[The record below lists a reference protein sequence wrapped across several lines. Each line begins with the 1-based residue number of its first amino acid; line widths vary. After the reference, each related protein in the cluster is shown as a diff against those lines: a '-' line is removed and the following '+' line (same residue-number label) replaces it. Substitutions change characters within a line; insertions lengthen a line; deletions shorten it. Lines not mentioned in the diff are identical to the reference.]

1 MDAIGSTALR
11 ILEFILSLGVLIFL
25 HELGHYLTSK
35 IFKIEVEEFGF
46 GFPPRLTRLFRIGE
60 TEFTLNWI
68 PFGAFVRPKGE
79 NDPNVPGGLANA
91 APLKRLMVLFGG
103 PLMNLITAVILFAVI
118 YARVGVPDMSRVL
131 IIDVTANTPAEVSG
145 IQVGDILVS
154 ADGQSITTVD
164 ELHDITQANLGQE
177 MTIILQRGDEQITV
191 NAIPRAEYPSDQGP
205 LGITVG
211 VPYVT
216 GTNDQT
222 ISMAVDMTFYQV
234 KEILSLPVQLIKG
247 TVSAD
252 EARFVGPKGMYDIYS
267 QAREIDEE
275 NAGSTTP
282 AATVNTLWLLAN
294 ISIALGITNL
304 LPLPAL
310 DGGRMLFVLPELILR
325 KRVPAKYENAVHFI
339 GFALL
344 LILMVVITA
353 QDIIN
358 PIVLP

>member
-35 IFKIEVEEFGF
+35 MFKIEVEEFGF
-46 GFPPRLTRLFRIGE
+46 GFPPRLARLFRIGE

-79 NDPNVPGGLANA
+79 NNPEIPGGLANA
-91 APLKRLMVLFGG
+91 APLKRLIVLLGG
-103 PLMNLITAVILFAVI
+103 PLMNLITAVILFIVI
-118 YARVGVPDMSRVL
+118 YARVGVPDMNRVL
-131 IIDVTANTPAEVSG
+131 VAGVTTDTPAQAAG
-145 IQVGDILVS
+145 MQAGDIFVS
-154 ADGQSITTVD
+154 ADGQPIKTAQ
-164 ELHDITQANLGQE
+164 ELQSLVQTKLDQPISFV
-177 MTIILQRGDEQITV
+177 LQRGTDQVTLTAV
-191 NAIPRAEYPSDQGP
+191 PRSQHPDDQGP
-205 LGITVG
+205 LGITLD
-211 VPYVT
+211 VPYVKGT
-216 GTNDQT
+216 GSQT
-222 ISMAVDMTFYQV
+222 VGLAFNMAYYQSKQLV
-234 KEILSLPVQLIKG
+234 TLPVRLLQG
-247 TVSAD
+247 TVSAS

-267 QAREIDEE
+267 QARTIDAE

-282 AATVNTLWLLAN
+282 GATVNTLWLLAN

-310 DGGRMLFVLPELILR
+310 DGGRMIFVLPELILR
-325 KRVPAKYENAVHFI
+325 KRVPAKYENMVHFV

>member
-35 IFKIEVEEFGF
+35 LFKIQVEEFGF
-46 GFPPRLTRLFRIGE
+46 GFPPRLVRLFRIGE

-91 APLKRLMVLFGG
+91 SPLKRLAVLFGG

-118 YARVGVPDMSRVL
+118 YARVGVPDMTRVL
-131 IIDVTANTPAEVSG
+131 IDGVTAGTPAETSG
-145 IQVGDILVS
+145 MQAGDIFVS
-154 ADGQSITTVD
+154 IDGQTIHTAEEVQA
-164 ELHDITQANLGQE
+164 ITQSKLGQE
-177 MTIILQRGDEQITV
+177 MTFVLQRGNEQVTLG
-191 NAIPRAEYPSDQGP
+191 ATPRTEHPADQGP
-205 LGITVG
+205 LGITLS
-211 VPYVT
+211 VPSIR
-216 GTNDQT
+216 GTSGQT
-222 ISMAVDMTFYQV
+222 ISLAFQMTGYQV
-234 KEILSLPVQLIKG
+234 KEIFSLPIKLIKG
-247 TVSAD
+247 TVSTD
-252 EARFVGPKGMYDIYS
+252 QARFVGPKGMYDIYS
-267 QAREIDEE
+267 QARETDEE

-282 AATVNTLWLLAN
+282 TATVNTLWLLAN
-294 ISIALGITNL
+294 ISIALGVTNL
-304 LPLPAL
+304 LPFPAL

-325 KRVPAKYENAVHFI
+325 KRIPAQYENMVHFI

-344 LILMVVITA
+344 LILMIVITA